1 MEVNNVETINKPL
14 YLKTFNNQFQELLD
28 DIDRIIPNNID
39 IITMRNSLNNLKR
52 MNPKLILT
60 MWYSYVVVPYNKQIE
75 LDDYE
80 FFIEK
85 DYKTDLEGYKH
96 EKIILSAI
104 DRMREIVRALDE
116 KNKKYTL
123 QYIKNL
129 CELSK
134 IYSNS

>member
-1 MEVNNVETINKPL
+1 MEVNNEETINKPL